1 MLCCETF
8 PHERHD
14 MAEDDVDFAVAAY
27 HDEGRW
33 QVVELDP
40 RLGEDVDDL
49 RDALGRFPSDVG
61 VLGLVSMNDDFFV
74 IVRRSGTQLR
84 VMLSDVT
91 AVDDWPLADGVADL
105 LDLAAGAG
113 SAEDAEP
120 VGDLEI
126 LSDLG
131 VTASDLVAL
140 CDDDD
145 LYPDDI
151 VFDLAE
157 RLGFGGELEAVLG

>member
-1 MLCCETF
+1 MS
-8 PHERHD
+8 
-14 MAEDDVDFAVAAY
+14 EDDVDFAVAAY

-33 QVVELDP
+33 QVVELAP
-40 RLGEDVDDL
+40 RVGEDIDDL
-49 RDALGRFPSDVG
+49 LDALGRFPSDVG

-74 IVRRSGTQLR
+74 IVRRSGTNLR

-91 AVDDWPLADGVADL
+91 AIDDWPLAGGVADL
-105 LDLAAGAG
+105 LDLAPTAD
-113 SAEDAEP
+113 DAIVAQA

-131 VTASDLVAL
+131 MTASDLGAL

-151 VFDLAE
+151 LFDVAE

>member
-1 MLCCETF
+1 
-8 PHERHD
+8 

-33 QVVELDP
+33 WVVELNP
-40 RLGEDVDDL
+40 RLGEDVGDL
-49 RDALGRFPSDVG
+49 SEALGRFPSDVG

-74 IVRRSGTQLR
+74 IVRRSGTQVR

-91 AVDDWPLADGVADL
+91 AVDDWPLAGGVADL
-105 LDLAAGAG
+105 IDLTVDSGDG
-113 SAEDAEP
+113 DAQA
-120 VGDLEI
+120 VGDMEI

-131 VTASDLVAL
+131 MTAFDLGEL

-145 LYPDDI
+145 LYPDD
-151 VFDLAE
+151 VLFDVAE
-157 RLGFGGELEAVLG
+157 RLGFAGELEAVLG

>member
-1 MLCCETF
+1 
-8 PHERHD
+8 

-27 HDEGRW
+27 RDEGRW
-33 QVVELDP
+33 RVVELNP
-40 RLGEDVDDL
+40 RLGEDVDEL
-49 RDALGRFPSDVG
+49 SEALGRFPSDVG
-61 VLGLVSMNDDFFV
+61 VLGLVSVNDDFFV
-74 IVRRSGTQLR
+74 IVRRSGVQVR

-91 AVDDWPLADGVADL
+91 AIDDWPLAGGVADL
-105 LDLAAGAG
+105 LDLPPGAG
-113 SAEDAEP
+113 GNGVDAQA

-131 VTASDLVAL
+131 VTATDLGAL

-151 VFDLAE
+151 LFDVAE
-157 RLGFGGELEAVLG
+157 RVGFGSELEAVLG

>member
-1 MLCCETF
+1 
-8 PHERHD
+8 

-27 HDEGRW
+27 HDEGMWR
-33 QVVELDP
+33 VVELNP
-40 RLGEDVDDL
+40 RIGEDVGDL
-49 RDALGRFPSDVG
+49 SEALSRFPSDVG

-74 IVRRSGTQLR
+74 IVRRSGTQVR

-91 AVDDWPLADGVADL
+91 AIDDWPLAGGVADM
-105 LDLAAGAG
+105 LDLTELEGD
-113 SAEDAEP
+113 DAQA
-120 VGDLEI
+120 VGDMEI

-131 VTASDLVAL
+131 MTAFDLGVL

-151 VFDLAE
+151 LLDVAE
-157 RLGFGGELEAVLG
+157 RLGFGVELEAVLG